1 MKPPPFAYEAPRTLD
16 EALALLAEHG
26 DDAKVLAGGQSLV
39 PLLNFRLTR
48 PSVLVDINRVEG
60 LARLDAGTIGALV
73 RTRRVERE
81 AGQPLLRVAA
91 ALVGHPQIRTR
102 GTVCGSVAHADPAAE
117 LPCAL
122 LALGTRARLRSVR
135 GERELALD
143 DLLLG
148 PFTTALEPDE
158 LLVELAV
165 PGQPAG
171 TRVGFAEHARV
182 HGNFALAGTAVVAR
196 PDALVVSLLAVAE
209 RAVRIELPAEAAE
222 QPREA
227 AALAVRD
234 LEPGHRRA
242 LAETLVRRALEE
254 AS

>member
-1 MKPPPFAYEAPRTLD
+1 MKPPPFEYVAPRALD
-16 EALALLAEHG
+16 EALSLLAQHG

-48 PSVLVDINRVEG
+48 PAVLVDINRIEG
-60 LARLDAGTIGALV
+60 LDRLEDGAIGALV

-81 AGQPLLRVAA
+81 ADEPLLRLAA
-91 ALVGHPQIRTR
+91 TYVGHPQIRSR

-122 LALGTRARLRSVR
+122 LALDARVRLRSVR
-135 GERELALD
+135 GERELPIG

-158 LLVELAV
+158 LLVELEV
-165 PGQPAG
+165 PARPAG
-171 TRVGFAEHARV
+171 SRVGFAEHARV
-182 HGNFALAGTAVVAR
+182 HGDFALAGAAVVVK
-196 PDALVVSLLAVAE
+196 PDALTVSLLAVAD
-209 RAVRIELPAEAAE
+209 RPLRVDLPADAANE
-222 QPREA
+222 PRAA
-227 AALAVRD
+227 AALAVAD
-234 LEPGHRRA
+234 LESGSRRA

-254 AS
+254 AV